1 MPNHESYS
9 SKEDSVKDQIAILY
23 KIQKIDAVIKS
34 SEELKKRSAEEM
46 QAAEESFRKAEVQH
60 QAVLE
65 HVASFEKQRRDRE
78 RDMSEAEGQKKKVE
92 ERLMS
97 IKTNKEYQAALHE
110 IDSIKALLKDKEDLI
125 LESMDGMEAAKAD
138 LKKSEAELGRA
149 RGVFEEK
156 KRQIEVELKAYLDD
170 VDRQRRERDALTGQ
184 MEQLAPDIF
193 TNYQKLM
200 KSKNGRAVAMV
211 AYEQCMGCSMKIPA
225 QIYNEVMLGEKIKFC
240 PHCARIL
247 LMNPGEGDA
256 VAQSC
261 D

>member
-1 MPNHESYS
+1 MPDYESYS
-9 SKEDSVKDQIAILY
+9 SKEASVKDQITILY

-46 QAAEESFRKAEVQH
+46 QTAEASFLSAGAQH
-60 QAVLE
+60 QTVQD

-78 RDMSEAEGQKKKVE
+78 RDMSDAQGQKKKVE

-110 IDSIKALLKDKEDLI
+110 IDTIKALIKDKEDMI
-125 LESMDGMEAAKAD
+125 LESMDAMEAAKAE

-149 RGVFEEK
+149 KGVFEEK

-170 VDRQRRERDALTGQ
+170 VDRQRRERDDLTRQ

-193 TNYQKLM
+193 TNYQRLI

-247 LMNPGEGDA
+247 LMTPGEGDA
-256 VAQSC
+256 VDQSC
-261 D
+261 G

>member
-1 MPNHESYS
+1 M
-9 SKEDSVKDQIAILY
+9 KDQIAILY

-46 QAAEESFRKAEVQH
+46 QAAEASYRKAEAQH
-60 QAVLE
+60 QAVQD

-78 RDMSEAEGQKKKVE
+78 RDLSEAQGQKKKVE

-110 IDSIKALLKDKEDLI
+110 IDTIKALIKEKEDLI
-125 LESMDGMEAAKAD
+125 LESMDGMEAAKAE

-170 VDRQRRERDALTGQ
+170 VDRQRQERDDLTRQ
-184 MEQLAPDIF
+184 MAPDIF
-193 TNYQKLM
+193 TDYQRLM
-200 KSKNGRAVAMV
+200 KSKNGRAVAV
-211 AYEQCMGCSMKIPA
+211 VTFEQCMGCSMKIPA
-225 QIYNEVMLGEKIKFC
+225 QIYNEVMLGETIKFC

-247 LMNPGEGDA
+247 LVDLEEGDA
-256 VAQSC
+256 AGAGLLLSRTAAHPA
-261 D
+261 